1 MKFRSTTSLFHNTR
15 KICGRALAATAMTV
29 TALLPISAHA
39 QTAPS
44 QLAPVISALCGVIA
58 NIPGATS
65 QAQYQQFCGGSAG
78 GGGGAP
84 ASPVSVATLCTMA
97 PQDPT
102 KVACTICAGAGSA
115 CPTTAPSP
123 SPGGGSCSGLSAPS
137 ALPSPIGGTCDPTP
151 VTAQIVALCKM
162 SGSDPS
168 GVAKQICAQAGAG
181 SGGTSPAPGGGASP
195 QAAVV
200 GALCSILANIP
211 MISSDP
217 TGQYAANCKK
227 PAATTPAGS
236 ESSSSTSTSARSSF
250 DAAAGG
256 GSTSS
261 GAFDLGL
268 LSILFG
274 AAGLR
279 SRSKKRRAL

>member
-1 MKFRSTTSLFHNTR
+1 MKLRSVAFVFHNAR
-15 KICGRALAATAMTV
+15 KICERAFAAGAMTI

-39 QTAPS
+39 QTAPA
-44 QLAPVISALCGVIA
+44 QLAPVVSALCGGFA
-58 NIPGATS
+58 NIPGASS
-65 QAQYQQFCGGSAG
+65 QAQYQQFCGGSSG

-115 CPTTAPSP
+115 CPSTTPAP

-151 VTAQIVALCKM
+151 ITAQIVALCKM

-181 SGGTSPAPGGGASP
+181 GGTTSPAPGGDASP
-195 QAAVV
+195 QTAVV
-200 GALCSILANIP
+200 GALCAILANVP

-227 PAATTPAGS
+227 PAITTPAGS
-236 ESSSSTSTSARSSF
+236 ESSSSTSTSPRSSF
-250 DAAAGG
+250 NAVAGG

-268 LSILFG
+268 LSILLG

>member
-1 MKFRSTTSLFHNTR
+1 MESSFATSLLR
-15 KICGRALAATAMTV
+15 KVCGRTLAV
-29 TALLPISAHA
+29 TAVMLTTLLPLSAHA

-44 QLAPVISALCGVIA
+44 QLAPVISALCGVFA
-58 NIPGATS
+58 NIPGASS
-65 QAQYQQFCGGSAG
+65 QAQYQQFCGGSSG

-84 ASPVSVATLCTMA
+84 ASPVSAATLCGMA

-102 KVACTICAGAGSA
+102 GVACTICAGAGAA
-115 CPTTAPSP
+115 CPNTSPSP

-137 ALPSPIGGTCDPTP
+137 ALPSPIGGACDPTP

-181 SGGTSPAPGGGASP
+181 GGSTSPAPGGGASP

-200 GALCSILANIP
+200 GALCSILANVP

-236 ESSSSTSTSARSSF
+236 ESSSSTSTSARSAF
-250 DAAAGG
+250 TAAAGG
-256 GSTSS
+256 SSTSS
-261 GAFDLGL
+261 GAVDLAL
-268 LSILFG
+268 LSIFLG